1 MVIADTGFWVALIN
15 RRDDFHER
23 AKQKLAEL
31 SRQNETLI
39 TTCAVMAE
47 TSHLLLSRVGQH
59 AQHAFIEQYREGRFG
74 VFDLNA
80 QHASRVAELM
90 HKYADLPMDLAD
102 ASLVILAEHLRHG
115 EILSTDERDFRTY
128 RWKNH
133 EPFVNL
139 LTRQQD

>member
-47 TSHLLLSRVGQH
+47 TSHLWLSRVAGLTMTPAVGFLRQVDGE
-59 AQHAFIEQYREGRFG
+59 ALAVGSGPGGVARRWGRRDQAFGIISAIRR
-74 VFDLNA
+74 
-80 QHASRVAELM
+80 R
-90 HKYADLPMDLAD
+90 P
-102 ASLVILAEHLRHG
+102 
-115 EILSTDERDFRTY
+115 
-128 RWKNH
+128 
-133 EPFVNL
+133 
-139 LTRQQD
+139 

>member
-1 MVIADTGFWVALIN
+1 
-15 RRDDFHER
+15 
-23 AKQKLAEL
+23 
-31 SRQNETLI
+31 
-39 TTCAVMAE
+39 MAE

-59 AQHAFIEQYREGRFG
+59 AQQALIERYREGRFG

-80 QHASRVAELM
+80 QHASRLAELM

-115 EILSTDERDFRTY
+115 QILSIDERDFRTY

-139 LTRQQD
+139 LTRQQDRVLVLPRSFVPREQMCRASVVQEERRQRTREALKAPV